1 VSEIRESILVG
12 DADHGVRIETDVIN
26 GEVRLS
32 LSKASLA
39 LKARMTPDQARRL
52 AVSLGQVAGEADR
65 YATSVLDEVTMQA
78 MTKAPST

>member
-12 DADHGVRIETDVIN
+12 DADHGVRIETDVVN
-26 GEVRLS
+26 GEVRLT
-32 LSKASLA
+32 LSKTSLA

-65 YATSVLDEVTMQA
+65 YATSVLDEVTTQA